1 MAKKPRRRRA
11 PRPAPPEPGLAD
23 TISSAFRKAMAP
35 SVPEEEQ
42 GSGCL
47 GCLVWV
53 VVIIVLA
60 VLFIAMFN
68 GGYG

>member
-1 MAKKPRRRRA
+1 
-11 PRPAPPEPGLAD
+11 
-23 TISSAFRKAMAP
+23 MAP